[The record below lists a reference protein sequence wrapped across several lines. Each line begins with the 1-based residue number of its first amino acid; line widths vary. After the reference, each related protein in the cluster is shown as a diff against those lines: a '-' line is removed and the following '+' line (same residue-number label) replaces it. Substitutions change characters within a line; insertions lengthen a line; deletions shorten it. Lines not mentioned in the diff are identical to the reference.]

1 LASARFFRYYQ
12 LFKYTIYSLLAL
24 NVFIFLWDEWIASSH
39 LFTQGVAL
47 YEIFQAFSATI
58 DTGAWVVLLLL
69 FEMETFVLPD
79 EAIKRYKWPLH
90 GVRAVCYIFIVSAF
104 VGYYNKAMDLFDVQ
118 PISVASACELVNG
131 ERFYMTTLD
140 EFEPLSQ
147 DNCETLNLQSGLVEL
162 SGTDVISD
170 GDALS
175 DARWLAWVDV
185 INAGAWLLVV
195 LVLEFDVWLQLREA
209 LKGPAFV
216 FSTACKVLVYAT
228 LVGALIYW
236 GWAGAL
242 IDTWDA
248 FLWLVAFVFI
258 EMNIITWREETA
270 AEVGAEAAASARGS
284 P

>member
-39 LFTQGVAL
+39 LFAQGVAL
-47 YEIFQAFSATI
+47 PEIFQAFSATI

-69 FEMETFVLPD
+69 FELETFVLPD
-79 EAIKRYKWPLH
+79 ETIKRRKWTLH
-90 GVRAVCYIFIVSAF
+90 GVRAICYIFIVSAF
-104 VGYYNKAMDLFDVQ
+104 VGYYNKAMDLFDVEALAV
-118 PISVASACELVNG
+118 SSACDLADG
-131 ERFYMTTLD
+131 ERFYMITLD
-140 EFEPLSQ
+140 EFEPLTTE
-147 DNCETLNLQSGLVEL
+147 NCGALNAESGLVEL
-162 SGTDVISD
+162 SGTDVVSD
-170 GDALS
+170 ADALS

-195 LVLEFDVWLQLREA
+195 LVLEFDVWLQLKEA

-216 FSTACKVLVYAT
+216 FSTACKTLIYST

-270 AEVGAEAAASARGS
+270 AEVGAEAAAVARGD